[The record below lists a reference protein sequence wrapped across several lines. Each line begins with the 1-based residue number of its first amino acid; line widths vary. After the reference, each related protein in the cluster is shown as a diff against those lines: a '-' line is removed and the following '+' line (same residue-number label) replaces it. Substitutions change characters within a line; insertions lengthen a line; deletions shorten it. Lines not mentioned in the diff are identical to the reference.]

1 MRIIFILRFSMKYF
15 YIGLGFIFLAL
26 GIVGIVLPLLPTTP
40 FLLLTLFC
48 FAKGSDRLHNWF
60 IGTKIY
66 QNHLKDFQQQRAL
79 TKKAKIYILSFSTSM
94 LLLGF
99 YFTPSIIGKSIIIA
113 VLLIKYWCFFFWI
126 KTLKEE

>member
-1 MRIIFILRFSMKYF
+1 MKYF